1 MRLLLTRPMAD
12 ALILAEQLAGQGHD
26 VVLAPMIDIKWDIDA
41 PLPHAAAYGAVAFT
55 SANGVRALLAQL
67 ASKRAQA
74 QDIHAWLALPA
85 FAVGPQTAAAA
96 QAAGFSICH
105 QASGDVAALAQLIGA
120 HHQGALP
127 VLHIAGRHRAGDL
140 AALLAEKNVSAQ
152 RAVLYQAQAAEAFGD
167 AARAALS
174 DGDAPVEG
182 VLLYSQRSAMI
193 FAALYDALPSHE
205 APRPTAYCLSE
216 PIAEAMRAAGFAAT
230 APPQAD
236 GAALMA
242 MLAV

>member
-1 MRLLLTRPMAD
+1 MEERTPKSSRVCGGRPPTCVSPT
-12 ALILAEQLAGQGHD
+12 ALRWA
-26 VVLAPMIDIKWDIDA
+26 
-41 PLPHAAAYGAVAFT
+41 
-55 SANGVRALLAQL
+55 R
-67 ASKRAQA
+67 
-74 QDIHAWLALPA
+74 
-85 FAVGPQTAAAA
+85 
-96 QAAGFSICH
+96 
-105 QASGDVAALAQLIGA
+105 
-120 HHQGALP
+120 
-127 VLHIAGRHRAGDL
+127 
-140 AALLAEKNVSAQ
+140 
-152 RAVLYQAQAAEAFGD
+152 D

-193 FAALYDALPSHE
+193 FAALYEALPSHD

-216 PIAEAMRAAGFAAT
+216 PIAEAMRAAGFTAT